1 MLRAFEFFHF
11 VIAASTTSQE
21 IVFSVGGSRR
31 VGEVVM
37 SLEASRWLHARM
49 RACSHACA
57 CRIRIYFRPHGSLR
71 IVQAC
76 CAIRDEAPHFAAFRK
91 QPWLHRGREIPRH
104 GHRGVSYCRIHI
116 FAGAV
121 A

>member
-31 VGEVVM
+31 VGEVDEPR
-37 SLEASRWLHARM
+37 SIARAGCM

-57 CRIRIYFRPHGSLR
+57 IICRIYFRPHGSLR

-76 CAIRDEAPHFAAFRK
+76 CAIRDEAPHFAAFCK
-91 QPWLHRGREIPRH
+91 QPWLHRGRERPRH